1 MIDAI
6 SYLEIVNAVNMNLT
20 SLPKRQIALDSVDQA
35 SAQTMARINAKTKKH
50 SLVAVL
56 FCNPN
61 TEFCKKEI
69 LESLSYLHHRSGTA
83 INIFCC
89 GYGAYWPKEKYPD
102 LVPVTKIEGVDWL
115 YSDKAFVSVVEEFE
129 EKTNWKY
136 SGENELLLLD
146 VIPSSEPKILN
157 INNAIVCN
165 LEQMK
170 KDNAFSSVRSLFEK
184 LIRYCAT
191 TDAADTFTF
200 SDMQGLDVAK
210 DLLKN
215 TVLGF
220 LPKDLRVS
228 YNKAESYVIRKI

>member
-6 SYLEIVNAVNMNLT
+6 SYLNIVEAVNRDLT
-20 SLPKRQIALDSVDQA
+20 SMPKRMMFFDSVEPA
-35 SAQTMARINAKTKKH
+35 SERLATSINEKTQKH

-56 FCNPN
+56 FCNPR

-69 LESLSYLHHRSGTA
+69 LESLSYLHHRSGKA

-89 GYGAYWPKEKYPD
+89 GYGAYWPHGKYPD
-102 LVPVTKIEGVDWL
+102 LEPVTKIDGTDWL
-115 YSDKAFVSVVEEFE
+115 YSDNAFVSVINEFE
-129 EKTNWKY
+129 DKTNWKY

-146 VIPSSEPKILN
+146 VSPSVDNGNLN

-170 KDNAFSSVRSLFEK
+170 KDEAFSSVRSLFEK

-191 TDAADTFTF
+191 TESADAWTF
-200 SDMQGLDVAK
+200 SDTQGLDIAK
-210 DLLKN
+210 SLLKN
-215 TVLGF
+215 TFLSF
-220 LPKDLRVS
+220 LPKDLQKT
-228 YNKAESYVIRKI
+228 YKQAENYVIKKI

>member
-6 SYLEIVNAVNMNLT
+6 SYAKIVNEVNENLT
-20 SLPKRQIALDSVDQA
+20 SLPKRMVAFDSVDQA
-35 SAQTMARINAKTKKH
+35 SSDAMAEINVKTKKH

-56 FCNPN
+56 FCSAK
-61 TEFCKKEI
+61 TEFCKNEI
-69 LESLSYLHHRSGTA
+69 LNSLSYLHHRSGKA

-89 GYGAYWPKEKYPD
+89 GYGAYWPEDKYPD
-102 LVPVTKIEGVDWL
+102 LEQVTKIEGVNWL

-129 EKTNWKY
+129 EKTNWRY

-146 VIPSSEPKILN
+146 VVPSSEPKILN
-157 INNAIVCN
+157 INNAIICN

-191 TDAADTFTF
+191 TESADAWTF
-200 SDMQGLDVAK
+200 SDAQGLNIAK
-210 DLLKN
+210 NLLKD
-215 TVLGF
+215 TILGF
-220 LPKDLRVS
+220 LPKNLQTS
-228 YNKAESYVIRKI
+228 YKKAESYVIREI

>member
-6 SYLEIVNAVNMNLT
+6 SYSEIVNAVNENLT
-20 SLPKRQIALDSVDQA
+20 SLPKRMLALDSVDQA
-35 SAQTMARINAKTKKH
+35 SSHAMAEINAKTKKH

-56 FCNPN
+56 FCNPK
-61 TEFCKKEI
+61 TEFCKNEI
-69 LESLSYLHHRSGTA
+69 LNYLSYLHHRSGKA

-89 GYGAYWPKEKYPD
+89 GYGAYWPEDKYPD
-102 LVPVTKIEGVDWL
+102 LEQVTKIEGVDWL

-129 EKTNWKY
+129 EKTNWNY

-146 VIPSSEPKILN
+146 VVPSSEPKILN

-170 KDNAFSSVRSLFEK
+170 KDNAFSSVRSLFEQ

-191 TDAADTFTF
+191 TEAADTWTF
-200 SDMQGLDVAK
+200 SDAQGLNIAK
-210 DLLKN
+210 NLLKE
-215 TVLGF
+215 TILGF
-220 LPKDLRVS
+220 LPKNLQAS
-228 YNKAESYVIRKI
+228 YNKAENYVIRKI